1 MEVSVRELKA
11 RLSEYLRRVQQGEE
25 LVITRHGRPVGR
37 LVPPVDAADEEAEA
51 RVVRELRSL
60 PWIRPA
66 SGEKPLGAQNP
77 LPHRPGERM
86 LSDLV
91 SENRG

>member
-11 RLSEYLRRVQQGEE
+11 WFSEYLRRVQHGEE
-25 LVITRHGRPVGR
+25 VVIARHGRPVGR
-37 LVPPVDAADEEAEA
+37 LVPPVDVADEEVEA
-51 RVVRELRSL
+51 MFVRELRSL

-66 SGEKPLGAQNP
+66 SGGKPLGAQNP

-91 SENRG
+91 RENRG